1 MFGTEH
7 NLSVNEQLLKNYLYL
22 INNFTTHHSCKC
34 YHWEGDLR
42 IWHIRFPQT
51 QRCRGNPQIYS

>member
-22 INNFTTHHSCKC
+22 INNFTTHHQCKY
-34 YHWEGDLR
+34 YHSIKILLLLQSGMT
-42 IWHIRFPQT
+42 IS
-51 QRCRGNPQIYS
+51 NSKV